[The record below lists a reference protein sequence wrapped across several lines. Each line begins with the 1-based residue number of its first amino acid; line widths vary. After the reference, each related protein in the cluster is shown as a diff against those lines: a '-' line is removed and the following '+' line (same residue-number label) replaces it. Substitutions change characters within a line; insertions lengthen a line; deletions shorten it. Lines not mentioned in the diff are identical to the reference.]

1 MVDFRKL
8 KALTPAEHA
17 AQEDGRRAQ
26 GRLSTV
32 SNSLVV
38 LKRHSAQG
46 ELARRPLGLDFLRNI
61 SLAMHI

>member
-8 KALTPAEHA
+8 KALKPAEHA

-32 SNSLVV
+32 SIRWL
-38 LKRHSAQG
+38 H
-46 ELARRPLGLDFLRNI
+46 
-61 SLAMHI
+61 